1 VAALKA
7 DHYESDRQPEVG
19 AVYPPDSSYARF
31 FRGVFVSGGKNM
43 TKRSLLLLGVLAM
56 VTLPI
61 ASAKSYDIAF
71 SGPTMVGNAQLPAGQ
86 YTLKVEGSNAVI
98 TNGDNYKS
106 VTAPVK
112 IESIDKKYDETAV
125 VTIRKGDAQHVSV
138 IELGGSKTKLDF
150 N

>member
-1 VAALKA
+1 
-7 DHYESDRQPEVG
+7 
-19 AVYPPDSSYARF
+19 
-31 FRGVFVSGGKNM
+31 M

-71 SGPTMVGNAQLPAGQ
+71 SSPTMVGNTQLPAGQ

-98 TNGDNYKS
+98 TNDEDNYES
-106 VTAPVK
+106 VTAPIK
-112 IESIDKKYDETAV
+112 IENVDQKYDETAV
-125 VTIRKGDAQHVSV
+125 ETIQKGDAQHVTA
-138 IELGGSKTKLDF
+138 IQLGGSKTKLEF

>member
-7 DHYESDRQPEVG
+7 DHHESDRQPEIG

-71 SGPTMVGNAQLPAGQ
+71 SSATMVGNTQLPVGE
-86 YTLKVEGSNAVI
+86 YTLKVEGPNAVI
-98 TNGDNYKS
+98 TNDVDNYKS

-112 IESIDKKYDETAV
+112 IENVDKKVRRDS
-125 VTIRKGDAQHVSV
+125 G
-138 IELGGSKTKLDF
+138 
-150 N
+150 